1 MTKTSIRWFIL
12 FLVVA
17 GGLFFLLNR
26 DFLPGLS
33 PQSKSDESLRMLEA
47 VMRLIQEDYVD
58 EPDPGRT
65 MTGAFRGL
73 VDSLDVLSS
82 YLDKSSV
89 GRYRDSNPFELMETG
104 LILYK
109 RYPSFPVI
117 IGIKED
123 SPAARSELRLGD
135 PVYALDGLSTL
146 ELSML
151 EVNLYLK
158 HDEAR
163 PVKIKTTQNGRSKTI
178 EVGRSRLH
186 EEPYSFSP
194 AIDTSGV
201 LRVSHFYPPLVQ
213 RINTNLVPL
222 LKTAKAP
229 LILDLRNCIE
239 GNLEEAVQFI
249 NLFLQSEEIGQLRK
263 KGGRTTPVV
272 CQNPGE
278 LESLELCIWI
288 NQATIGPAEAV
299 ASVLK
304 VQKQA
309 KVIGHQTLGLAAQ
322 QRFFPLADGSGLV
335 LTSAV
340 FHPKGSELW
349 QKGITPDFTLD
360 PENQNRNAFM
370 RKTRELLPPL

>member
-1 MTKTSIRWFIL
+1 MTKNSIRWFVL

-58 EPDPGRT
+58 EPDPART

-82 YLDKSSV
+82 YLDKSTV
-89 GRYRDSNPFELMETG
+89 AMYRENHPYEFMETG

-109 RYPSFPVI
+109 QYPSFPVV

-123 SPAARSELRLGD
+123 SPAARTELRMGD
-135 PVYALDGLSTL
+135 PVYALDELSTL

-151 EVNLYLK
+151 EVNLFLK
-158 HDEAR
+158 HAEAK
-163 PVKIKTTQNGRSKTI
+163 PVKIKTTQNGRTKTV
-178 EVGRSRLH
+178 EVGRARLH
-186 EEPYSFSP
+186 DGPYGFTP
-194 AIDTSGV
+194 ALGTSGV
-201 LRVSHFYPPLVQ
+201 LQVSHFYPPLVE
-213 RINTNLVPL
+213 RIDTDLVPL
-222 LKTAKAP
+222 LKTAEEP

-239 GNLEEAVQFI
+239 GNLEEAVRFI
-249 NLFLQSEEIGQLRK
+249 NLFLHSKEIGRLER
-263 KGGRTTPVV
+263 KGGRTEPVA
-272 CQNPGE
+272 CLDPAK
-278 LESLELCIWI
+278 LESLRLLIWV

-299 ASVLK
+299 VSVLK
-304 VQKQA
+304 QQRQA
-309 KVIGHQTLGLAAQ
+309 KVIGHRTLGLAAQ

-340 FHPKGSELW
+340 FLPDGGKLW
-349 QKGITPDFTLD
+349 QEGITPDVTLD
-360 PENQNRNAFM
+360 PESQDRGAFM
-370 RKTRELLPPL
+370 EKSRELLAPL